1 MVEEGRGKQ
10 GRQRTSTFIQS
21 ACAEP
26 VWLPEH
32 DEKSSNLTSGLAPE
46 RVFSF
51 N

>member
-1 MVEEGRGKQ
+1 MAEEGRGKQ
-10 GRQRTSTFIQS
+10 WRQRTSIFIQT

-32 DEKSSNLTSGLAPE
+32 NEKSSNLTSGLAPE
-46 RVFSF
+46 RAFSF